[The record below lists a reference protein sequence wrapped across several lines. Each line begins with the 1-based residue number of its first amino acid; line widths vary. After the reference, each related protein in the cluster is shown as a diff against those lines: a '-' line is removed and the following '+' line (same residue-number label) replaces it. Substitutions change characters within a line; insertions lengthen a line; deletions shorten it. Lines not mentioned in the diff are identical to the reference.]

1 MKENTKVKNQEEKID
16 PLTTDK
22 AEVYLEGLRI
32 ASEMGSI
39 SCVMLQRKLSIG
51 YALAFR
57 ILEWMIEQGFIDK
70 GLKKDYIKR
79 TLITLDE
86 YERFRDSIDIPV
98 KEPVKEEVEEVHTIE
113 IDEELYKSA
122 LRLSVES
129 ESVSISML
137 QRKLR
142 IAFYKAGAILGRM
155 ETDGFVEPYSGAKTR
170 KVLLTKEKFNE
181 IYGEEI

>member
-1 MKENTKVKNQEEKID
+1 MDEKTKIDNQEEKID

-32 ASEMGSI
+32 ACEMGSI

-51 YALAFR
+51 YAFAFR
-57 ILEWMIEQGFIDK
+57 ILEWMVEQGFIDK

-98 KEPVKEEVEEVHTIE
+98 IEPVKEKIEEVHTIE

-129 ESVSISML
+129 ESASISMF
-137 QRKLR
+137 QRKLC
-142 IAFYKAGAILGRM
+142 IAFYKAGAILERM

-170 KVLLTKEKFNE
+170 KVLLTKEKFKE
-181 IYGEEI
+181 RYGEEI

>member
-1 MKENTKVKNQEEKID
+1 MFTEK
-16 PLTTDK
+16 
-22 AEVYLEGLRI
+22 
-32 ASEMGSI
+32 
-39 SCVMLQRKLSIG
+39 
-51 YALAFR
+51 
-57 ILEWMIEQGFIDK
+57 IEQGFIDK

-98 KEPVKEEVEEVHTIE
+98 KEPIKEKIEEVHTIE

-129 ESVSISML
+129 ECASISMF
-137 QRKLR
+137 QRKLC
-142 IAFYKAGAILGRM
+142 IAFYKAGLILEQM
-155 ETDGFVEPYSGAKTR
+155 EKDGFIEQFSGAKAR

-181 IYGEEI
+181 IYGEDL

>member
-1 MKENTKVKNQEEKID
+1 MKEKTKIDKQEEKID

-32 ASEMGSI
+32 ACEMGSI

-51 YALAFR
+51 YAFAFR
-57 ILEWMIEQGFIDK
+57 ILEWMVEQGFIDK

-98 KEPVKEEVEEVHTIE
+98 KEPIKEEIEGVHTIE

-129 ESVSISML
+129 ECASISMF
-137 QRKLR
+137 QRKLC
-142 IAFYKAGAILGRM
+142 IAFHKAGLILERM

-170 KVLLTKEKFNE
+170 KVLLTKEKFKE
-181 IYGEEI
+181 RYGEEI